1 MNKRFKSPNKIAN
14 NDREAHIKKLKSAI
28 DADIR
33 AETKKPRLDKCD
45 IIIET
50 NKTEKTNHGNNN
62 ICIGSTIRGIAN
74 NKFDML
80 QAIDEA
86 VKMYHEMKNEIAHYE
101 RAVAERRWDVESFR
115 RECYYDPRKFA
126 YDVEQMSER
135 IMTEYMDII
144 IDELN
149 RMVGNSASA
158 AERSFLYLD
167 IKTAVEHNEYES
179 FESSIH
185 SWDIY
190 KNLKG
195 HLFRFSSETFLEDAE
210 KLRYNVL
217 NHAHWYMADID
228 LHKDVAASER
238 LIELN
243 KAYPQQIRETI
254 NGESFAVR
262 AKEFMDNYSVFKLS
276 ISQLE
281 NGIIPK
287 DFPKGYLEMY
297 DYNIS
302 KMLEDSYRK
311 FEFFLIQNARLLSHE
326 ATRSSW
332 FLGEFSGVLGIER
345 YAEENR
351 LTFSADTLLADVE
364 RAQNNIA
371 NGKQFWWLS

>member
-45 IIIET
+45 IIIEA
-50 NKTEKTNHGNNN
+50 NKTEKTNPG
-62 ICIGSTIRGIAN
+62 ISVCIGSSVRGIAN
-74 NKFDML
+74 DKFEML
-80 QAIDEA
+80 QAIDKA
-86 VKMYHEMKNEIAHYE
+86 VKMYHELKNELEYYE
-101 RAVAERRWDVESFR
+101 KAVAERNWGIESFR
-115 RECYYDPRKFA
+115 RECHYDSRKFSYELEPRTEKIVA
-126 YDVEQMSER
+126 
-135 IMTEYMDII
+135 EYMDII

-167 IKTAVEHNEYES
+167 IETAVEHNEYES

-228 LHKDVAASER
+228 LHKDAAASEK
-238 LIELN
+238 LAELN
-243 KAYPQQIRETI
+243 KEYPHRIQETI
-254 NGESFAVR
+254 SGASFTQQVSFFFETYNDHKWR
-262 AKEFMDNYSVFKLS
+262 

-281 NGIIPK
+281 KGILPK
-287 DFPKGYLEMY
+287 DMQKMY
-297 DYNIS
+297 TNDIDVLLKDYRNRMHGI
-302 KMLEDSYRK
+302 LHYYAW
-311 FEFFLIQNARLLSHE
+311 QLSFE